1 MVFFG
6 GIWGILTLIAVI
18 WVVVDILPKKRTL
31 LNKVFWIVVAIVF
44 GILGAL
50 VYYIFGRR

>member
-18 WVVVDILPKKRTL
+18 WVVVDILHKKRTL

>member
-18 WVVVDILPKKRTL
+18 WVVVDIMPKKRTL